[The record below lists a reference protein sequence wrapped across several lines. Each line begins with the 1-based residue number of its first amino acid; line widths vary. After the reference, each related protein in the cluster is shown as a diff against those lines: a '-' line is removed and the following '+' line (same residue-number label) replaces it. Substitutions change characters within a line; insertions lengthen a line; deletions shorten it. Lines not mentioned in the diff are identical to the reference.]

1 MRTVVVLALLALATR
16 SGLRSDTDSVSDL
29 EFLDVGA
36 LYFEQH
42 GVSQVH
48 PALFQ
53 FGTYDLNNRSDDF
66 CRGVRCQSFCKRIH
80 RSDHTVTGDD
90 ELGVSQRSPAAAL
103 RRNRIQRK
111 SQNDQR
117 GLVTYDGVVVGTTG
131 LSGKPTSIRALHLSG
146 ASHRSLTPQH
156 CQTKPLLISITDVDG
171 LHQGNSRRRGR

>member
-53 FGTYDLNNRSDDF
+53 FGTYDLNNRSDNF
-66 CRGVRCQSFCKRIH
+66 CRGVRCQSFHKRIH

-90 ELGVSQRSPAAAL
+90 KLGVSQRSPAATL
-103 RRNRIQRK
+103 KRNP
-111 SQNDQR
+111 SQQESRNDQER
-117 GLVTYDGVVVGTTG
+117 NGDLRWCGGRNHK
-131 LSGKPTSIRALHLSG
+131 SGYGPASIQALHLEE
-146 ASHRSLTPQH
+146 ASYLSLTPQH
-156 CQTKPLLISITDVDG
+156 WQMKPLLISIANVKG
-171 LHQGNSRRRGR
+171 LG